1 MSLKDIAR
9 EWVRSVAAN
18 YLGRNI
24 RRYTFS
30 TYVGEI
36 SHNSLGGLNYLRP
49 QEGTVADVSDQFT
62 LLKVSANSFCV
73 ILNSLLSQ
81 PVNAGAKVRIEGYQ
95 LRRFDGLLADGSE
108 DPASEGVKS
117 ITLTGTQTMFP
128 VNWEGRYLCINER
141 FAAGYRQIQ
150 NPYLRDLIKQCET
163 IPVNGGL
170 RRIVNILVD
179 ANGRDLDF
187 VDPPEEQGA
196 LVAPAIKV
204 NVATKTFVGLVE
216 VFYNRPDDM
225 YGIRLTPTPL
235 EQLQVAPAAGS
246 GAELNMRLGP
256 MLIEDITFDELGD
269 ALLVAIDDEK
279 WAQAKVT
286 VLKPAPKK
294 RLVEAVA

>member
-36 SHNSLGGLNYLRP
+36 SHNSLGGLNYLGP
-49 QEGTVADVSDQFT
+49 QEGTVAEVSDQFT

-95 LRRFDGLLADGSE
+95 LRRFDGSLADGSE
-108 DPASEGVKS
+108 DPAGEGVKT

-141 FAAGYRQIQ
+141 FAPSYRQIQ
-150 NPYLRDLIKQCET
+150 NPYLRDLIKQCEHL
-163 IPVNGGL
+163 PVNGGL

-179 ANGRDLDF
+179 ANGCDLDF
-187 VDPPEEQGA
+187 VDPPEEQSA

-204 NVATKTFVGLVE
+204 NVATQTFVGLVE

-256 MLIEDITFDELGD
+256 TLIEDITFDELGD
-269 ALLVAIDDEK
+269 ALLVAIDDGK

-294 RLVEAVA
+294 RLAEAVA